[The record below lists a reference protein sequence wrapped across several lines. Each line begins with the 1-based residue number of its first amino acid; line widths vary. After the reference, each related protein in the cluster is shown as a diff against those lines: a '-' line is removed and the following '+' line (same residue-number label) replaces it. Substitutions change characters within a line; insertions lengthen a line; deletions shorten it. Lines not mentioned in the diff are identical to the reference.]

1 MGRRPS
7 ARPFVPGPPLLHGTP
22 LPLYGAAV
30 PFAAHGRAGSS
41 TVSSERGRLILR
53 FCSGGSERGQRLFPQ
68 QRKDTRS
75 GKCEVPS
82 RGRIPPRHRS
92 DVGPAAAILCAQR
105 YAAQGGGS
113 PSVPGGAAPQ
123 RRRSAG
129 RAQTTPPFLCVG
141 AARAHLSRD
150 TSTHAP
156 PPPRCA
162 GGATMPPD
170 SAFPPLP
177 CAAPGVWLETGTLR
191 PLLPRVRAWP
201 ATATLR
207 GVVPLALL
215 SSPVCRV
222 APRGSPLPSAAPPGS
237 DGTRRTQRSL
247 RRTARRPQ
255 RSAGRRSPLRSGAPF
270 GGFRRKERRGCPLPL
285 PAFLL
290 LLLLLAPSSRPPR
303 SASGARSHRGAQTAP
318 AAAALAHNGA
328 ETHQQGER
336 PAPRPRFSPFFLLW
350 SSFFFIFIFCRFIM
364 EALRHTARREQPGRA
379 PLAPPGPGRRRR
391 TPPAGGGPADGPA
404 ARARPRRPPARPG
417 RGGWGSPGAPGPPR
431 GAERSRRP
439 PRGVRRLSRIVRW
452 RRLGGSGPFPGS
464 RGAHTPRSP
473 EPGSAPPPRTDPPA
487 AEAPRRGRAV
497 AQSGPGGA
505 TSQLSRKKCRGDDSV
520 NGSQRRKE
528 PAGSGLAGGWRG
540 GSVPGPPPGSPRRGG
555 GFGAG

>member
-41 TVSSERGRLILR
+41 TGSSERGRLILR

-247 RRTARRPQ
+247 KRTARRPQ

-350 SSFFFIFIFCRFIM
+350 SSFFFYLFFCRFIM
-364 EALRHTARREQPGRA
+364 EALRHTARREQPGESSPRPA
-379 PLAPPGPGRRRR
+379 GPGPPPPHPAGRRRPR
-391 TPPAGGGPADGPA
+391 GWPRRSRSTPPTSRPPRPRRMGLSGRSGPSPRSGAVPPASPRRAAPFPHCKMAAARRVRALSGIPRRAHSALPGAGLGPAAPHGPAGGGSA
-404 ARARPRRPPARPG
+404 APRPRRCT
-417 RGGWGSPGAPGPPR
+417 
-431 GAERSRRP
+431 
-439 PRGVRRLSRIVRW
+439 I
-452 RRLGGSGPFPGS
+452 
-464 RGAHTPRSP
+464 
-473 EPGSAPPPRTDPPA
+473 
-487 AEAPRRGRAV
+487 
-497 AQSGPGGA
+497 
-505 TSQLSRKKCRGDDSV
+505 
-520 NGSQRRKE
+520 
-528 PAGSGLAGGWRG
+528 
-540 GSVPGPPPGSPRRGG
+540 
-555 GFGAG
+555 GAGWSNFTAKSEKMPR

>member
-350 SSFFFIFIFCRFIM
+350 SSFFLFLFFVVSSW
-364 EALRHTARREQPGRA
+364 RRCA
-379 PLAPPGPGRRRR
+379 
-391 TPPAGGGPADGPA
+391 TPPAESSPA
-404 ARARPRRPPARPG
+404 ALPSPRRARAAAAAPRRPEAAPRMAPPLALDPADLP
-417 RGGWGSPGAPGPPR
+417 PAPAAADGALRALRALP
-431 GAERSRRP
+431 AERS
-439 PRGVRRLSRIVRW
+439 
-452 RRLGGSGPFPGS
+452 GPAGL
-464 RGAHTPRSP
+464 
-473 EPGSAPPPRTDPPA
+473 PA
-487 AEAPRRGRAV
+487 AC
-497 AQSGPGGA
+497 GA
-505 TSQLSRKKCRGDDSV
+505 F
-520 NGSQRRKE
+520 
-528 PAGSGLAGGWRG
+528 PAL
-540 GSVPGPPPGSPRRGG
+540 
-555 GFGAG
+555 

>member
-222 APRGSPLPSAAPPGS
+222 VPRGSPLPSAAPPGS

-247 RRTARRPQ
+247 KCTARRPQ

-350 SSFFFIFIFCRFIM
+350 SSFFLFLFFVVSSW
-364 EALRHTARREQPGRA
+364 RRCA
-379 PLAPPGPGRRRR
+379 
-391 TPPAGGGPADGPA
+391 TPPVESSPA
-404 ARARPRRPPARPG
+404 ALPSPRRARAAAAAPRRPEAAPRMAPPLALDPADLP
-417 RGGWGSPGAPGPPR
+417 PAPAAADGALRALRALP
-431 GAERSRRP
+431 AERS
-439 PRGVRRLSRIVRW
+439 
-452 RRLGGSGPFPGS
+452 GPAGL
-464 RGAHTPRSP
+464 
-473 EPGSAPPPRTDPPA
+473 PA
-487 AEAPRRGRAV
+487 AC
-497 AQSGPGGA
+497 GA
-505 TSQLSRKKCRGDDSV
+505 F
-520 NGSQRRKE
+520 
-528 PAGSGLAGGWRG
+528 PAL
-540 GSVPGPPPGSPRRGG
+540 
-555 GFGAG
+555 

>member
-30 PFAAHGRAGSS
+30 PFAAHSRAGSS

-222 APRGSPLPSAAPPGS
+222 VPRGSPLPSAAPPGS

-247 RRTARRPQ
+247 KCTARRPQ

-285 PAFLL
+285 PAFL

-350 SSFFFIFIFCRFIM
+350 SSFFLFLFFVVSSW
-364 EALRHTARREQPGRA
+364 RRCA
-379 PLAPPGPGRRRR
+379 
-391 TPPAGGGPADGPA
+391 TPPAESSPA
-404 ARARPRRPPARPG
+404 ALPSPRRARAAAAAPRRPEAAPRMAPPLALDPADLP
-417 RGGWGSPGAPGPPR
+417 PVPAAADGALRALRALP
-431 GAERSRRP
+431 AERS
-439 PRGVRRLSRIVRW
+439 
-452 RRLGGSGPFPGS
+452 GPAGL
-464 RGAHTPRSP
+464 
-473 EPGSAPPPRTDPPA
+473 PA
-487 AEAPRRGRAV
+487 AC
-497 AQSGPGGA
+497 GA
-505 TSQLSRKKCRGDDSV
+505 F
-520 NGSQRRKE
+520 
-528 PAGSGLAGGWRG
+528 PAL
-540 GSVPGPPPGSPRRGG
+540 
-555 GFGAG
+555 